1 MLPLCGV
8 QRQVTSHEAD
18 AREPPARCDFGHRG
32 RIRLGNECKRRA
44 GTRRGA
50 SKNGLRF
57 RGGRDQEKTG
67 GDLLSHTVSRA
78 VPSALRG
85 LTAVFGMGTGVSL
98 SLKPPECQTASP
110 RSRREA
116 PLRGRFRPRTTEVSA
131 SLPNLSQEKVGQA
144 SRAIS
149 TARLKALLPLHLR
162 PINVVVYHGPSGGLR
177 RGTPGLEVGFPLR
190 CFQRLSRPHIATLRC
205 GWRHNR
211 HTSGVSDPVLS
222 Y

>member
-1 MLPLCGV
+1 MKTASASAEAVSGKDRRRPTLPHGLPCSTISAERLNCRVRNGNGCFPLAKAAGMSDSAAPTCTGSAAGARAPGQLKCLPL
-8 QRQVTSHEAD
+8 AD
-18 AREPPARCDFGHRG
+18 AVRVS
-32 RIRLGNECKRRA
+32 A
-44 GTRRGA
+44 GTPTP
-50 SKNGLRF
+50 K
-57 RGGRDQEKTG
+57 
-67 GDLLSHTVSRA
+67 
-78 VPSALRG
+78 
-85 LTAVFGMGTGVSL
+85 SL
-98 SLKPPECQTASP
+98 S
-110 RSRREA
+110 RR
-116 PLRGRFRPRTTEVSA
+116 
-131 SLPNLSQEKVGQA
+131 VGQA